1 MSGLVQAPRSESFV
15 LRVQRELER
24 AIAAGELRG
33 GDRINESALAI
44 KLGISRGPV
53 REACRALG
61 QTGVLRSE
69 INRGFF
75 VREISIKEALDIY
88 DLRAKL
94 FGMAGRLAAGSVT
107 SAELTELDGLVDR
120 MDAAVAA
127 DDIGD
132 FYPLNCEF
140 HSLIVAC
147 ADNHKLDQL
156 WPNLESELHLFRR
169 RGLVLPGSLRV
180 SNYDHR
186 AMVVALRAGDA
197 AAAERI
203 MEQHIQSGKAR
214 LLKTLNAHDR

>member
-1 MSGLVQAPRSESFV
+1 MSGLSQAPRSESFV

-120 MDAAVAA
+120 MDAAVEA

-203 MEQHIQSGKAR
+203 MEQHIQAGKAR